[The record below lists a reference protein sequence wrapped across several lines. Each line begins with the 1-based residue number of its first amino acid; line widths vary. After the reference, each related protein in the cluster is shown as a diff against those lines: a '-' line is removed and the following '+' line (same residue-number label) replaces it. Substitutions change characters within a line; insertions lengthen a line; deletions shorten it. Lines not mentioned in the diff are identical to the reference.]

1 MKKLMLWI
9 IAICLSG
16 RLLPA
21 QNLVG
26 VWQGTLQTETQLR
39 IVSKISTTDAGA
51 LKAVMYSIDQGG
63 QATNATTITLQGSIF
78 KMTIAAIG
86 GTYEGTLS
94 ADGNSIA
101 GIWTQGA
108 KPLPLTLQRAT
119 PETAWA
125 IPEPDWRE
133 SIQRAILSHC
143 KLTKAT
149 ADKSA
154 IVAAGSVI
162 ALKKDNL
169 VLYSTANRYPP
180 SDSYVNGTIKPGLM
194 SGAFL
199 RTGNARAFVAGE
211 KLWLTRISFEPKN
224 EGVLL
229 EFLSDQ
235 FDDARYWGTLKFS
248 FAKGSSPPGPEEL
261 LRTVTQVI
269 GVEPAAAPVEETVA
283 TAAAGLQAVEA
294 PPPAVEVLSPIPPP
308 PPPPDQPV
316 APPPTVALN
325 MTKDQ
330 VIAIMGQP
338 IRIGNLGA
346 KQIYIY
352 KDFKVTLT
360 GGKVTNIE

>member
-9 IAICLSG
+9 IALCLSG

-51 LKAVMYSIDQGG
+51 LKAVIYSIDQGG
-63 QATNATTITLQGSIF
+63 QATNATTITLHGSTF

-108 KPLPLTLQRAT
+108 KPLPLPLQRAT

-125 IPEPDWRE
+125 IPEPDWRQ

-154 IVAAGSVI
+154 IVAAG
-162 ALKKDNL
+162 
-169 VLYSTANRYPP
+169 
-180 SDSYVNGTIKPGLM
+180 
-194 SGAFL
+194 
-199 RTGNARAFVAGE
+199 
-211 KLWLTRISFEPKN
+211 
-224 EGVLL
+224 
-229 EFLSDQ
+229 
-235 FDDARYWGTLKFS
+235 
-248 FAKGSSPPGPEEL
+248 
-261 LRTVTQVI
+261 
-269 GVEPAAAPVEETVA
+269 
-283 TAAAGLQAVEA
+283 
-294 PPPAVEVLSPIPPP
+294 
-308 PPPPDQPV
+308 
-316 APPPTVALN
+316 
-325 MTKDQ
+325 
-330 VIAIMGQP
+330 
-338 IRIGNLGA
+338 
-346 KQIYIY
+346 
-352 KDFKVTLT
+352 
-360 GGKVTNIE
+360 